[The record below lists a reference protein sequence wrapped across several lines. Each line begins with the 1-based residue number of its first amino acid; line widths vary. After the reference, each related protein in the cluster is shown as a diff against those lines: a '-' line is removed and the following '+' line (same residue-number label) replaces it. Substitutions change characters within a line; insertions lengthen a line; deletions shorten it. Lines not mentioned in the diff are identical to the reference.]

1 MRRVKISIQWLMV
14 AIIFLA
20 IAFWSG
26 PILAPEFVRRWR
38 TCSNRAANYQSMAR
52 FWYIEAAK
60 FSAYPKP
67 EVGAGFQ
74 RRGDGYSKKA
84 QRYRRALLVPWETW
98 SLGEF

>member
-26 PILAPEFVRRWR
+26 LILGPEFVRRWR
-38 TCSNRAANYQSMAR
+38 TCSNRAANYQSEAR
-52 FWYIEAAK
+52 WMYVRAAK
-60 FSAYPKP
+60 LSASSRPG
-67 EVGAGFQ
+67 VAASFQ
-74 RRGDGYSKKA
+74 QSGDGYSKKA